1 MFPLCHKHD
10 MQLSGSPTT
19 PFSITAQSDLNSF
32 AHCEMWP
39 TWNYQIRNITI
50 SHFVFE
56 LNALIAY
63 YWRKMLKTNAR
74 QFRYIEKRIIKRNN
88 LIFLFLWT
96 TTLEGKKSRKYCSL
110 FQAWFKSFSII
121 WNFLNLFYSIHVDFY
136 YPLNLI

>member
-1 MFPLCHKHD
+1 MFLSCHKHD

-74 QFRYIEKRIIKRNN
+74 QFRYIEKRIIKRSN

-96 TTLEGKKSRKYCSL
+96 TTLEGKKAENIVL
-110 FQAWFKSFSII
+110 FFKLDLKVFRSFGTFWIVFILFMSIFI
-121 WNFLNLFYSIHVDFY
+121 IH
-136 YPLNLI
+136 